1 MTRGTT
7 PTLVFTLPF
16 AASELA
22 AYYIT
27 AGQQFGSAVKQVFE
41 KSAEDCQE
49 DGDTIT
55 VVLTQDDTLKLVADN
70 QVLIQVRAR
79 TTGGTALASK
89 IFRRPADM
97 ILKDGVI

>member
-1 MTRGTT
+1 MIRGTT
-7 PTLVFTLPF
+7 PTLIFTLPF
-16 AASELA
+16 AVSDLD

-27 AGQQFGSAVKQVFE
+27 FGQQFGKSVKLVFE
-41 KSAEDCQE
+41 KSSDDCQE

-55 VVLTQDDTLKLVADN
+55 VVLTQEDTLQLMADN

-89 IFRRPADM
+89 IFRCPADM